1 MTETKWLLCILAV
14 VLGIAVAVY
23 VWFVPWMDEL
33 NQKHF
38 DQAKADMLVAC
49 GENKS
54 IEVRTSN
61 NGWTYNV
68 SCQRP
73 DGSVYLEVVG

>member
-1 MTETKWLLCILAV
+1 MSWKMFALWMGLILAALAAF
-14 VLGIAVAVY
+14 VLL
-23 VWFVPWMDEL
+23 FVPWMDAG
-33 NQKHF
+33 
-38 DQAKADMLVAC
+38 DQRHRDHAKADMLVAC

-54 IEVRTSN
+54 IEVKSSN

-68 SCQRP
+68 TCQRS